1 MRKISKIAALAAT
14 ALALACTSTA
24 TVAQQRQER
33 ERPRNSLRSAGE
45 PGRVAAAD
53 WSLARRSR
61 EEGQWTAFRD
71 TLAPGALFHQP
82 QGPVDAATWLMGR
95 ADPDQP
101 EQWAPATVWTSCDGT
116 MAVTEG
122 RYRQADGLVG
132 TYVTV
137 WALQRDRSY
146 KWTYDLSSLDN
157 PQPVERARPAAPAVS
172 PRDLIEVTDIPS
184 VRGHVADCV
193 RRGSPRPQRPQPAA
207 GPAVRAGSGA
217 SDDATL
223 VWRWE
228 HRANGERLFSADY
241 LHEGAWQR
249 VTELRV
255 APEASGATRAE

>member
-1 MRKISKIAALAAT
+1 MRKASSIVILAASALVLAGTTT
-14 ALALACTSTA
+14 ASFA
-24 TVAQQRQER
+24 QER
-33 ERPRNSLRSAGE
+33 ERDRPRPLRSAGE

-53 WSLARRSR
+53 WGLARRSR

-71 TLAPGALFHQP
+71 TLAPGALFHRP
-82 QGPVDAATWLMGR
+82 DGPVDAATWLLGR
-95 ADPDQP
+95 ADPAEA

-116 MAVTEG
+116 LAVTEG
-122 RYRQADGLVG
+122 RFRQADGLVG

-146 KWTYDLSSLDN
+146 KWTYDLSSLDD

-172 PRDLIEVTDIPS
+172 PRDLIEVIDIPS
-184 VRGHVADCV
+184 VRGHVSDCL
-193 RRGSPRPQRPQPAA
+193 RRGAPRPQRPQPVQ
-207 GPAVRAGSGA
+207 GPATRAGQGA

-241 LHEGAWQR
+241 LHEGTWQR

-255 APEASGATRAE
+255 APEAAATTRAE

>member
-1 MRKISKIAALAAT
+1 MRRVSHIVGLLAA
-14 ALALACTSTA
+14 ALALASTA
-24 TVAQQRQER
+24 TAPLAQER
-33 ERPRNSLRSAGE
+33 ERQRSRPLRTVGE

-71 TLAPGALFHQP
+71 TQAGGALFHQA

-95 ADPDQP
+95 ADPAEA

-116 MAVTEG
+116 LGVTEG
-122 RYRQADGLVG
+122 RFRQADGLVG

-137 WALQRDRSY
+137 WTRQRDRSY

-157 PQPVERARPAAPAVS
+157 PQPTARERPALPAVN
-172 PRDLIEVTDIPS
+172 PADLITVQDIPS

-193 RRGSPRPQRPQPAA
+193 RRGSPRPERPQPIL

-241 LHEGAWQR
+241 LHEGTWQR

>member
-1 MRKISKIAALAAT
+1 MRKVSSIVGLLAAT
-14 ALALACTSTA
+14 LALAYSSTA
-24 TVAQQRQER
+24 PLAQER
-33 ERPRNSLRSAGE
+33 ERQRSRPLRTAGE

-53 WSLARRSR
+53 WGLARLSR

-71 TLAPGALFHQP
+71 TQAGGALFHQAE
-82 QGPVDAATWLMGR
+82 GPVDAATWLMGR
-95 ADPDQP
+95 ADPVEP
-101 EQWAPATVWTSCDGT
+101 EQWAPATAWTSCDGT
-116 MAVTEG
+116 LGVTEG
-122 RYRQADGLVG
+122 RFRQADGLVG

-137 WALQRDRSY
+137 WTLQRDRSY

-157 PQPVERARPAAPAVS
+157 PQPSARERPAPPAVS
-172 PRDLIEVTDIPS
+172 PRDLIEVIDIPS

-193 RRGSPRPQRPQPAA
+193 RRGGPRPERPQPIL

-241 LHEGAWQR
+241 LHDGAWQR